1 MAFAE
6 SSDLRRSPLAPPLIA
21 LAVIGVAAVGGL
33 ATDTT
38 SAWYESLDRPAFQP
52 PGAVFGPVWT
62 LLYIALGVSAWRA
75 WRVVTGRERNLVLG
89 LYAAN
94 FALNAAWTA
103 IFFQLHA
110 PVAAG
115 VEILV
120 LLVTIVALVRLLQP
134 WDRLAAWLLVPYGL
148 WVAFASV
155 LTWTIALTN

>member
-6 SSDLRRSPLAPPLIA
+6 SSEVRRSPLAPPLIA

-62 LLYIALGVSAWRA
+62 VLYIALGVSAWRA
-75 WRVVTGRERNLVLG
+75 WQVVTGRERNLVLG

-94 FALNAAWTA
+94 FVLNAAWTV

-110 PVAAG
+110 PIAAG

-120 LLVTIVALVRLLQP
+120 LLGTIVALVRLLQP
-134 WDRLAAWLLVPYGL
+134 WDRLAAWLLAPYGL